1 VARGGHDYN
10 IFGWR
15 RAGCR
20 ALRNAD
26 ASPPLRVSPHV
37 QPGTIVKT
45 YDLLAEV
52 HPDARITIWE
62 KFIMLGGCSSC
73 SGRGRG
79 VKRPYALRKLWL
91 GES

>member
-1 VARGGHDYN
+1 M
-10 IFGWR
+10 
-15 RAGCR
+15 
-20 ALRNAD
+20 
-26 ASPPLRVSPHV
+26 
-37 QPGTIVKT
+37 VKT

-52 HPDARITIWE
+52 HPDVRIAIWE

-73 SGRGRG
+73 SRRGRG